1 MGMIMWFS
9 AASPK
14 IFSWLAVV
22 ALTIQPVQGDRC
34 ACSQPTVTV
43 AVTPASDGGCGCCG
57 QKPKSC
63 CAKAHRAR
71 RTCCQPGKGGT
82 PLSTPH
88 CSCGCGEAPATAP
101 NSIPVQQS
109 QTDKAALAAQFCQT
123 AAITVVQPANRHGS
137 ADARSAFDSAAE
149 RCVALCRLTI

>member
-1 MGMIMWFS
+1 MCFS

-22 ALTIQPVQGDRC
+22 AMTIQPVRGDRC
-34 ACSQPTVTV
+34 ECSQPAVSV
-43 AVTPASDGGCGCCG
+43 AVTSASDGGCGCCG
-57 QKPKSC
+57 QEPKSC

-71 RTCCQPGKGGT
+71 RTCCEPGKGGT

-88 CSCGCGEAPATAP
+88 CSCGCGKTPATAP
-101 NSIPVQQS
+101 DSVPVQQS
-109 QTDKAALAAQFCQT
+109 QTDKAAFAAQFSET
-123 AAITVVQPANRHGS
+123 VAITVVQPADLPRT
-137 ADARSAFDSAAE
+137 ARVHTAFDSAAE